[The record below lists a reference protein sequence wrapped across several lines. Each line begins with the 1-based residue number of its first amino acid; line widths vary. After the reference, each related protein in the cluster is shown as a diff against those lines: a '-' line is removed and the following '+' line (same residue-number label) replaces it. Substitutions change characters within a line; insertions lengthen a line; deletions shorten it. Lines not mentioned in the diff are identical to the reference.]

1 MTFLSR
7 IPAVLF
13 SFAALQ
19 IISPPAIE
27 ATPSG
32 KTPVSARTTLSAK
45 TTTSKTI
52 TSANVLPTT
61 QASPVAK
68 GAKIKCWYFMQ
79 TNKIFGDCEVYVSP
93 QALKV
98 TFSNEKWANLA
109 KPPDWDLFV
118 FNPRAKV
125 YCRTP
130 LKEWRGRKLATTF
143 VKGLKPIGKSE
154 KIAGMTTKAYDA
166 ESLEPGARAIS
177 RIFVAEN
184 FGLPE
189 QVSIILCG
197 NAAIPLVKGI
207 PLRVQHSGGQ
217 APGKTVET
225 HVAKQVIMP
234 ASFFEV
240 PSGFR
245 RVTKPEDVITGGIS
259 DIIEEMAR

>member
-7 IPAVLF
+7 IPAVF
-13 SFAALQ
+13 VSFAALQ

-27 ATPSG
+27 AEPAS
-32 KTPVSARTTLSAK
+32 KTRASAK
-45 TTTSKTI
+45 TVTAKTV
-52 TSANVLPTT
+52 TPAKVLPATKASPAT
-61 QASPVAK
+61 KVSPVAN

-130 LKEWRGRKLATTF
+130 LQEWRGRKLANSF
-143 VKGLKPIGKSE
+143 VKGLKPVNQPE
-154 KIAGMTTKAYDA
+154 KIAGIRTKAYDA
-166 ESLEPGARAIS
+166 ESMEPGARAIS
-177 RIFVAEN
+177 RIFVAED

-225 HVAKQVIMP
+225 HVAKQLMMP

-240 PSGFR
+240 PGGFR
-245 RVTKPEDVITGGIS
+245 KVTKPEDVITGGIS